1 MHPYYIGSL
10 LKDGPIEIN
19 KYIKREEVVLEVFK
33 EYSLNHA
40 QLFCIDKFGMVLV
53 TQYWIVSI

>member
-19 KYIKREEVVLEVFK
+19 KYIKPGKVVLEVFK
-33 EYSLNHA
+33 
-40 QLFCIDKFGMVLV
+40 
-53 TQYWIVSI
+53 